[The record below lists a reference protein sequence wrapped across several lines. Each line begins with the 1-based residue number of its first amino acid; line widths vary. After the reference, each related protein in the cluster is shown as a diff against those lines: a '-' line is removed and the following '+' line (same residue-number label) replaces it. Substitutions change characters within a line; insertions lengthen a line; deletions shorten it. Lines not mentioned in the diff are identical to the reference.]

1 MPARKAKNKAV
12 LTELGILIASAGLF
26 DREHGGLSI
35 AARVQ
40 ISILQAHLKAEP
52 LTIKSLA
59 LEVNVSVTTLRSYLT
74 VLTDAG
80 LICRSASDRDA
91 RRALLHPT
99 QRLLD
104 TAEGLLEIGKRRPA
118 RSVAAI
124 ASTTSSGSI

>member
-12 LTELGILIASAGLF
+12 LTELGTLIASAGLF
-26 DREHGGLSI
+26 DPEHGGLSI

-52 LTIKSLA
+52 LTVKSLA

-80 LICRSASDRDA
+80 LIYRSASDRDA
-91 RRALLHPT
+91 RSALLHPT

-104 TAEGLLEIGKRRPA
+104 TAEGLLEVGKRRPA

>member
-1 MPARKAKNKAV
+1 MPARKAKNKAL
-12 LTELGILIASAGLF
+12 LTELGILIASAALL
-26 DREHGGLSI
+26 DPEQGGLSI

-40 ISILQAHLKAEP
+40 ISILQAHLKSEP
-52 LTIKSLA
+52 LTVKSLA

>member
-1 MPARKAKNKAV
+1 MPARKSKYKA
-12 LTELGILIASAGLF
+12 LSTELGILIASAGLL
-26 DREHGGLSI
+26 DPKCGGLSI

-40 ISILQAHLKAEP
+40 ISILQAYLKSTP
-52 LTIKSLA
+52 LTVKSLA

-91 RRALLHPT
+91 RSALLHPT

-104 TAEGLLEIGKRRPA
+104 TAEGLLEVGNRRPA

-124 ASTTSSGSI
+124 ASPTSSGSI